1 MEERQDIRSRRRLA
15 ILHAAAEEFCQNGFD
30 HARMD
35 SIAAR
40 VGIGKS
46 TIYEYF
52 PSKTALFTAVG
63 EQTAEQAKREMRAI
77 LEDDVPFRQ
86 KLVNYMRFLTTLMAQ
101 IGQKFFNIFRENS
114 SMTLIDEIG
123 RRYQTELYTMVLE
136 AVRRARDA
144 GEIRAGTDP
153 VVVAALLTSVPG
165 TLFKRYDISTE
176 ALVDLLM
183 QGMDVCEAR

>member
-35 SIAAR
+35 AIAAR

-77 LEDDVPFRQ
+77 LEDDVPFRH

-165 TLFKRYDISTE
+165 TLFKKYDISAE

-183 QGMDVCEAR
+183 QGMDVCEAK

>member
-35 SIAAR
+35 AIAAR

-77 LEDDVPFRQ
+77 LEDDVPFRH

-101 IGQKFFNIFRENS
+101 LGQKFFNIFRENS

-165 TLFKRYDISTE
+165 TLFKKYDISAE

-183 QGMDVCEAR
+183 QGMDVCEAK

>member
-1 MEERQDIRSRRRLA
+1 MDIRSRRRLA
-15 ILHAAAEEFCQNGFD
+15 ILNAAAEEFCQNGFD

-63 EQTAEQAKREMRAI
+63 EQMAEQAKREMCAI
-77 LEDDVPFRQ
+77 LEDDVPFRH
-86 KLVNYMRFLTTLMAQ
+86 KMVNYMRFLTTLMAQ
-101 IGQKFFNIFRENS
+101 IGQKFLNIFRENS
-114 SMTLIDEIG
+114 SMTLVDEIG
-123 RRYQTELYTMVLE
+123 QRYHTELYNLVLDT
-136 AVRRARDA
+136 VKRARDA
-144 GEIRAGTDP
+144 GELRAGIDP
-153 VVVAALLTSVPG
+153 VAVAALLTSVPG
-165 TLFKRYDISTE
+165 TLFKKYDVSAE

-183 QGMDVCEAR
+183 QGMGVCEAK